1 MKADIHPKNHLCEVT
16 CTCGN
21 KFHINYK
28 KETLTVDIC
37 SGCHPFYTG
46 TQKFVDT
53 AGRVDAFTKRFAW
66 NQDKAKVKATQKI
79 DAKKAAAPKED
90 LKTAL
95 ERKRLL
101 GANREVVIPV
111 EEKEEKKGRGGR
123 GRGGPKANA

>member
-1 MKADIHPKNHLCEVT
+1 MKADIHPKSHLCEVT